1 MFQSPARH
9 ADLFRKPRALPARL
23 AVSSAVVDPAA
34 TASRDRHAPLSL
46 TSVPAGPD
54 PASATSR
61 SVIATSHR
69 LPGPGRFCQQRGI
82 GPTPARVHALLD
94 GFNPRAAAVGVAV
107 TGREGVGD
115 VGFGLGFGVAWDW
128 NGDPWQWCLQCLPA
142 GVVSAG
148 FGGAGGSMFHAVP
161 PKDGVGKLAGVIGR
175 NSWSA
180 NVFQI
185 EAGRWP
191 PEP

>member
-34 TASRDRHAPLSL
+34 TASRDRHAPLSVA
-46 TSVPAGPD
+46 SVPAGPD

-61 SVIATSHR
+61 SVSLPVIAYQV
-69 LPGPGRFCQQRGI
+69 PGDSPSNAEWAHA
-82 GPTPARVHALLD
+82 ARVHALLD
-94 GFNPRAAAVGVAV
+94 DFNPRAAAVGVVV
-107 TGREGVGD
+107 TGREGVGG
-115 VGFGLGFGVAWDW
+115 VGFGFGVAWDW
-128 NGDPWQWCLQCLPA
+128 NWDPWQWCLQCLLA

-148 FGGAGGSMFHAVP
+148 FGGAGGSRAHAVP

-185 EAGRWP
+185 EADHWP
-191 PEP
+191 P